1 MNVWKLIGLVVVVAL
16 GLGAMPSQASRPEAG
31 ASMAACPP
39 GTTMVTVLA
48 EDFEG
53 EGLPAGWY
61 LVDQYPS
68 PDCSWRQE
76 SGWNYTGGAGAFAVG
91 GGEGCLGE
99 QVDTILVSVEF
110 DLSGLQYAWLQFRYD
125 YSLPFGVSGSVAEV
139 DLFDS
144 GGSHEVLV
152 HWEDNQPG
160 PATLAV
166 DIPVAYYQADVGL
179 AFHHAHLQA
188 PLSADAWWQVDD
200 VQVFGCVELHHTYL
214 PFVQRNAP

>member
-1 MNVWKLIGLVVVVAL
+1 MNVYKLVGLVVLVAL
-16 GLGAMPSQASRPEAG
+16 GLGAVPSQASKLEAG

-39 GTTMVTVLA
+39 GTTTVTVLA

-53 EGLPAGWY
+53 DWLPAGWSI
-61 LVDQYPS
+61 VDQYPS

-99 QVDTILVSVEF
+99 QVDTALVSVEF